1 MCGDA
6 KTSGEGNLDVR
17 CVWPAKDA
25 VGGVVFV
32 PNRNEMN
39 LRVGI
44 SGKLCAVM
52 RYIVSLVVVWNVVA
66 GGCNECVCK
75 RVE

>member
-1 MCGDA
+1 MRGDA
-6 KTSGEGNLDVR
+6 KTGGEGNLDVR
-17 CVWPAKDA
+17 CVRPAKDT

-32 PNRNEMN
+32 PDSYEMN
-39 LRVGI
+39 SRVGI

-52 RYIVSLVVVWNVVA
+52 RDIVSLVVVWDVVA
-66 GGCNECVCK
+66 SGCNERVCK

>member
-6 KTSGEGNLDVR
+6 KTSGEGNLDGR

-44 SGKLCAVM
+44 SGKLCAVV
-52 RYIVSLVVVWNVVA
+52 RNVVRLAVVWDVVA
-66 GGCNECVCK
+66 SCCNEGVCE